1 MFESIENFDRGVTK
15 WPTLDLYVRLLIKVE
30 LIEALMRQFD
40 LNQAENPHDLKKKTV
55 KHG

>member
-40 LNQAENPHDLKKKTV
+40 SNQAENPHDLKKK
-55 KHG
+55 KNQ